1 MSVLAGGYI
10 KQYIAR
16 DPYKRDSWD
25 HSSKATFN
33 LQILNAALFPKI
45 TGYAAPKCP
54 ISASTYSKLGLPFF
68 QYSETP
74 IPISGDFTGLKS
86 LDDSSGLWR
95 WGTRVVLATST
106 SSKRFRS
113 VYEMEGEAALA
124 ISSADERDDGSS
136 TEEQVKQP
144 DHPPEKKK
152 DASGDA
158 KSSKSKIGPS
168 SFSRLRKRLRKR
180 PRTEGDNN
188 EDDN

>member
-1 MSVLAGGYI
+1 M
-10 KQYIAR
+10 
-16 DPYKRDSWD
+16 
-25 HSSKATFN
+25 
-33 LQILNAALFPKI
+33 QILNAALFQKI

-54 ISASTYSKLGLPFF
+54 ISASTYSKLGLPFS
-68 QYSETP
+68 QYPETP
-74 IPISGDFTGLKS
+74 TSISGDFTGLKS

-95 WGTRVVLATST
+95 WGTQVVLATST

-113 VYEMEGEAALA
+113 VYEMEEEAAFA

-144 DHPPEKKK
+144 DNPPEKKK
-152 DASGDA
+152 DASRDG

-168 SFSRLRKRLRKR
+168 SFSRLRKRLRK
-180 PRTEGDNN
+180 EKDSN